1 MFGLSIHSF
10 WSPRNFHEAKIS
22 MDTAESDE
30 GAGFGEV
37 WVSDEAVD
45 AAVGG
50 RRPRLRAMTRG
61 QF

>member
-30 GAGFGEV
+30 GAGLGEV

-50 RRPRLRAMTRG
+50 RRPRL
-61 QF
+61 